1 MIKIMKKII
10 FIVFAIF
17 TFSTVFAADDNSI
30 GAKASDAVATV
41 YDDSKEV
48 VSTVYNDGKD
58 LIKSAYPEVKEAV
71 KAIAGAIGVA
81 AEHVYGVLVKK
92 FVVDGIMHA
101 MWFVAGLILV
111 IFGFRSSNKY
121 MKHND
126 VITWKVVFPVLYIGI
141 GAIILACVNYTDML
155 MGIINPEYGAINYII
170 EYTQTMIH

>member
-1 MIKIMKKII
+1 MKKFI

-17 TFSTVFAADDNSI
+17 AFGSAFAGNDNSI
-30 GAKASDAVATV
+30 GAKASSAVSTV
-41 YDDSKEV
+41 YDDGKEV
-48 VSTVYNDGKD
+48 VTTVYNDSKD

-92 FVVDGIMHA
+92 FVVDGVMHA
-101 MWFVAGLILV
+101 MWFVAGLVLI

-121 MKHND
+121 MKLND
-126 VITWKVVFPVLYIGI
+126 VITWKAVFPMLYIGV

-155 MGIINPEYGAINYII
+155 MGLINPEYGAINYII
-170 EYTQTMIH
+170 EYTQTMMH

>member
-1 MIKIMKKII
+1 MKKII

-17 TFSTVFAADDNSI
+17 TFSIAFAADDNSI
-30 GAKASDAVATV
+30 GAKASSEVATV
-41 YDDSKEV
+41 YDDGKEV
-48 VSTVYNDGKD
+48 VGTVYND
-58 LIKSAYPEVKEAV
+58 LIKSVYPEVKEAV

-126 VITWKVVFPVLYIGI
+126 VITWKVVFPMLYVGI